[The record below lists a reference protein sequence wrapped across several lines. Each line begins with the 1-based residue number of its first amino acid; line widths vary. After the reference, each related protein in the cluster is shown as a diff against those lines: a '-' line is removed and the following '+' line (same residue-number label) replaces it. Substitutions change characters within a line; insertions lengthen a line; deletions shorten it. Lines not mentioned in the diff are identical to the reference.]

1 MFSNPVAF
9 FTNLGEYVYWG
20 GEQAEWWAP
29 MAIAVIAGLAFSTLL
44 TLVFIPVLYY
54 QTDRLLIR
62 LSRHFYGVDKGLN
75 SAHDKAEVTLSQ
87 TTKDPA
93 IFEPSLN

>member
-1 MFSNPVAF
+1 MVFFSN
-9 FTNLGEYVYWG
+9 LSEYVYWG

-44 TLVFIPVLYY
+44 TLIFIPVLYY
-54 QTDRLLIR
+54 QTDRILIR
-62 LSRHFYGVDKGLN
+62 LNRHFYGVDKGLN

-87 TTKDPA
+87 PTKDPV